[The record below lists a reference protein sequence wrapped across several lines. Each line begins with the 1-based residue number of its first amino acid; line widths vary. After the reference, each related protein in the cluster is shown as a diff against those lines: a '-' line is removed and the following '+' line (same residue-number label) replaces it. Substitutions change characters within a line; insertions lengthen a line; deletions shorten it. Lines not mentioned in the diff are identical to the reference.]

1 MKEYDIAIIGGGP
14 AGMMAAIAAKNCNV
28 VILEKNQQLGRKL
41 LLTGGGR
48 CNITNNKP
56 IKKLLN
62 SFDEKNFLKHAFYT
76 LTNEK
81 LLKLFEDKG
90 LNFIEE
96 DDNRVFPETEKSSDV
111 LKIMEE
117 YLEGTDIIYN
127 FDVNEI
133 TKSEDKFI
141 INNQIKSSKV
151 IIATGGITY
160 KETGSSGAGFKI
172 SDSERTPIKFGLVPL
187 IANYHFENYA
197 GITLYN
203 ISVGYGDKSYIGD
216 VLITHKGL
224 TGPAI
229 LNISNEISK
238 DIDYDLL
245 KNYNDVKLDNIRISL
260 DLMPDINKEELLSK
274 FSKDFQEKGKV
285 LLKNYLKY
293 YLTNRFIP
301 FFLDEAEL
309 DGEVKLA
316 NVLKE
321 DKQKLVDGLKCLKL
335 EIIGFNSLLSKVTI
349 GGIKCSAI
357 DSKTMESLD
366 SKGLYYAGEVLEP
379 AGLTGGYNL
388 KIAFSTGYL
397 AGLSASKTI

>member
-14 AGMMAAIAAKNCNV
+14 GGMMAAIAAKNCNV

-56 IKKLLN
+56 MKKLLD

-76 LTNEK
+76 LTNDK

-96 DDNRVFPETEKSSDV
+96 DDNRIFPETEKARDV
-111 LKIMEE
+111 VKVLEE

-127 FDVNEI
+127 FDADEI
-133 TKSEDKFI
+133 TKTEDKFI
-141 INNQIKSSKV
+141 INNQIKASKV

-160 KETGSSGAGFKI
+160 QETGSDGAGLKI
-172 SDSERTPIKFGLVPL
+172 FDTKRTSVKFGLVPL

-197 GITLYN
+197 GITLYDL
-203 ISVGYGDKSYIGD
+203 SVSYGDKSYRGD

-229 LNISNEISK
+229 LNVSNEISK
-238 DIDYDLL
+238 DLDYDLL
-245 KNYNDVKLDNIRISL
+245 KNYNVEFDDIRISL

-274 FSKDFQEKGKV
+274 VTKDFQEKGKV

-301 FFLDEAEL
+301 FFLDEAEI

-321 DKQKLVDGLKCLKL
+321 DKQKLVDSLKCLKL
-335 EIIGFNSLLSKVTI
+335 EIIGFNSSLSKITI
-349 GGIKCSAI
+349 GGIKSSAI
-357 DSKTMESLD
+357 DSKTMESLET
-366 SKGLYYAGEVLEP
+366 KGLYYAGEVLEP
-379 AGLTGGYNL
+379 VGPTGGYNL

>member
-14 AGMMAAIAAKNCNV
+14 GGMMAAIAAKNCNV

-56 IKKLLN
+56 IKKLLD

-76 LTNEK
+76 LTNDK
-81 LLKLFEDKG
+81 LLKLFKDKG

-96 DDNRVFPETEKSSDV
+96 DDNRIFPETEKARDV
-111 LKIMEE
+111 LKVLEE

-127 FDVNEI
+127 FDADEI
-133 TKSEDKFI
+133 TKTEDKFI
-141 INNQIKSSKV
+141 INNQIKASKV

-160 KETGSSGAGFKI
+160 QETGSDGAGLKI
-172 SDSERTPIKFGLVPL
+172 FDTKRTSVKFGLVPL

-197 GITLYN
+197 GITLYD
-203 ISVGYGDKSYIGD
+203 ISVSYGDKSYRGD

-229 LNISNEISK
+229 LNVSNEISK
-238 DIDYDLL
+238 DLDYDLL
-245 KNYNDVKLDNIRISL
+245 KNYNVEFDDIRISL

-274 FSKDFQEKGKV
+274 VTKDFQEKGKV

-301 FFLDEAEL
+301 FFLDGAEI

-321 DKQKLVDGLKCLKL
+321 DKQKLVDSLKCLKL
-335 EIIGFNSLLSKVTI
+335 EIIGFNSSLSKITI
-349 GGIKCSAI
+349 GGIKSSAI
-357 DSKTMESLD
+357 DSKTMESLET
-366 SKGLYYAGEVLEP
+366 KGLYYAGEVLEP
-379 AGLTGGYNL
+379 VGPTGGYNL

>member
-14 AGMMAAIAAKNCNV
+14 GGMMAAIAAKNCNV

-56 IKKLLN
+56 IKKLLD

-76 LTNEK
+76 LTNDK

-96 DDNRVFPETEKSSDV
+96 DDNRIFPETEKARDV
-111 LKIMEE
+111 LKVLEE

-127 FDVNEI
+127 FDADEI
-133 TKSEDKFI
+133 TKTEDKFI
-141 INNQIKSSKV
+141 INNQIKASKI

-160 KETGSSGAGFKI
+160 QETGSDGAGLKI
-172 SDSERTPIKFGLVPL
+172 FDTKRTSVKFGLVPL

-197 GITLYN
+197 GITLYD
-203 ISVGYGDKSYIGD
+203 ISVSYGDKSYRGD

-229 LNISNEISK
+229 LNVSNEISK
-238 DIDYDLL
+238 DLDYDLL
-245 KNYNDVKLDNIRISL
+245 KNYNVEFDDIRISL

-274 FSKDFQEKGKV
+274 VTKDFQEKGKV

-301 FFLDEAEL
+301 FFLDGAEI

-321 DKQKLVDGLKCLKL
+321 DKQKLVDSLKCLKL
-335 EIIGFNSLLSKVTI
+335 EIIGFNSSLSKITI
-349 GGIKCSAI
+349 GGIKSSAI
-357 DSKTMESLD
+357 DSKTMESLET
-366 SKGLYYAGEVLEP
+366 KGLYYAGEVLEP
-379 AGLTGGYNL
+379 VGPTGGYNL

>member
-14 AGMMAAIAAKNCNV
+14 GGMMAAIAAKNCNV

-48 CNITNNKP
+48 CNITNNKS
-56 IKKLLN
+56 IKKLLD

-76 LTNEK
+76 LTNDK

-96 DDNRVFPETEKSSDV
+96 DDNRIFPETEKASDV
-111 LKIMEE
+111 VKVLEE

-127 FDVNEI
+127 FDADEI
-133 TKSEDKFI
+133 TKTEDKFI
-141 INNQIKSSKV
+141 INNQIKASKV

-160 KETGSSGAGFKI
+160 QETGSDGAGLKI
-172 SDSERTPIKFGLVPL
+172 FDTKRTSVKFGLVPL

-197 GITLYN
+197 GITLYD
-203 ISVGYGDKSYIGD
+203 ISVSYGDKSYRGD

-229 LNISNEISK
+229 LNVSNEISK
-238 DIDYDLL
+238 DLDYDLL
-245 KNYNDVKLDNIRISL
+245 KKYNVEFDDIRISL

-274 FSKDFQEKGKV
+274 VTKDFQEKGKV

-301 FFLDEAEL
+301 FFLDEAEI

-321 DKQKLVDGLKCLKL
+321 DKQKLVDSLKCLKL
-335 EIIGFNSLLSKVTI
+335 EIIGFNSSLSKITI
-349 GGIKCSAI
+349 GGIKSSAI
-357 DSKTMESLD
+357 DSKTMESLET
-366 SKGLYYAGEVLEP
+366 KGLYYAGEVLEP
-379 AGLTGGYNL
+379 VGPTGGYNL

>member
-14 AGMMAAIAAKNCNV
+14 GGMMAAIAAKNCNV

-56 IKKLLN
+56 IKKLLD

-76 LTNEK
+76 LTNDK

-96 DDNRVFPETEKSSDV
+96 DDNRIFPETEKARDV
-111 LKIMEE
+111 VKVLEE

-127 FDVNEI
+127 FDADEI
-133 TKSEDKFI
+133 TKTEDKFI
-141 INNQIKSSKV
+141 INNQIKASKV

-160 KETGSSGAGFKI
+160 QETGSDGAGLKI
-172 SDSERTPIKFGLVPL
+172 FDTKRTSVKFGLVPL

-197 GITLYN
+197 GITLYD
-203 ISVGYGDKSYIGD
+203 ISVSYGDKGYRGD

-229 LNISNEISK
+229 LNVSNEISK
-238 DIDYDLL
+238 DLDYDLL
-245 KNYNDVKLDNIRISL
+245 KNYNVEFDDIRISL

-274 FSKDFQEKGKV
+274 VTKDFQEKGKV

-301 FFLDEAEL
+301 FFLDEAGI

-321 DKQKLVDGLKCLKL
+321 DKQKLVDSLKCLKL
-335 EIIGFNSLLSKVTI
+335 EIIGFNSSLSKITI
-349 GGIKCSAI
+349 GGIKSSAI
-357 DSKTMESLD
+357 DSKTMESLET
-366 SKGLYYAGEVLEP
+366 KGLYYAGEVLEP
-379 AGLTGGYNL
+379 VGPTGGYNL

>member
-14 AGMMAAIAAKNCNV
+14 GGMMAAIAAKNCNV

-56 IKKLLN
+56 MKKLLD

-76 LTNEK
+76 LTNDK

-96 DDNRVFPETEKSSDV
+96 DDNRIFPETEKARDV
-111 LKIMEE
+111 VKVLEE

-127 FDVNEI
+127 FDADEI
-133 TKSEDKFI
+133 TKTEDKFI
-141 INNQIKSSKV
+141 INNQIKASKV

-160 KETGSSGAGFKI
+160 QETGSDGAGLKI
-172 SDSERTPIKFGLVPL
+172 FDTKRTSVKFGLVPL

-197 GITLYN
+197 GITLYD
-203 ISVGYGDKSYIGD
+203 ISVSYGDKGYRGD

-229 LNISNEISK
+229 LNVSNEISK
-238 DIDYDLL
+238 DLDYDLL
-245 KNYNDVKLDNIRISL
+245 KNYNVEFDDIRISL

-274 FSKDFQEKGKV
+274 VTKDFQEKGKV

-301 FFLDEAEL
+301 FFLDEAGI

-321 DKQKLVDGLKCLKL
+321 DKQKLVDSLKCLKL
-335 EIIGFNSLLSKVTI
+335 EIIGFNSSLSKITI
-349 GGIKCSAI
+349 GGIKSSAI
-357 DSKTMESLD
+357 DSKTMESLET
-366 SKGLYYAGEVLEP
+366 KGLYYAGEVLEP
-379 AGLTGGYNL
+379 VGPTGGYNL

>member
-14 AGMMAAIAAKNCNV
+14 GGMMAAIAAKNCNV

-56 IKKLLN
+56 IKKLLD

-76 LTNEK
+76 LTNDK

-96 DDNRVFPETEKSSDV
+96 DDNRIFPETEKASDV
-111 LKIMEE
+111 VKVLEE

-127 FDVNEI
+127 FDADEI
-133 TKSEDKFI
+133 TKTEDKFI
-141 INNQIKSSKV
+141 INNQIKASKV

-160 KETGSSGAGFKI
+160 QETGSDGAGLKI
-172 SDSERTPIKFGLVPL
+172 FDTKRTSVKFGLVPL

-197 GITLYN
+197 GITLYD
-203 ISVGYGDKSYIGD
+203 ISVSYGDKSYRGD
-216 VLITHKGL
+216 ILITHKGL

-229 LNISNEISK
+229 LNVSNEISK
-238 DIDYDLL
+238 DLDYDLL
-245 KNYNDVKLDNIRISL
+245 KKYDVEFDDIRISL

-274 FSKDFQEKGKV
+274 VTKDFQEKGKV

-301 FFLDEAEL
+301 FFLDEAEI

-321 DKQKLVDGLKCLKL
+321 DKQKLVDSLKCLKL
-335 EIIGFNSLLSKVTI
+335 EIIGFNSSLSKITI
-349 GGIKCSAI
+349 GGIKSSAI
-357 DSKTMESLD
+357 DSKTMESLET
-366 SKGLYYAGEVLEP
+366 KGLYYAGEVLEP
-379 AGLTGGYNL
+379 VGPTGGYNL

>member
-14 AGMMAAIAAKNCNV
+14 GGMMAAIAAKNCNV

-56 IKKLLN
+56 IKKLLD

-76 LTNEK
+76 LTNDK

-96 DDNRVFPETEKSSDV
+96 DDNRIFPETEKARDV
-111 LKIMEE
+111 LKVLEE

-127 FDVNEI
+127 FDADEI
-133 TKSEDKFI
+133 TKTEDKFI
-141 INNQIKSSKV
+141 INNQIKASKV

-160 KETGSSGAGFKI
+160 QETGSDGAGLKI
-172 SDSERTPIKFGLVPL
+172 FDTKRTSVKFGLVPL

-197 GITLYN
+197 GITLYD
-203 ISVGYGDKSYIGD
+203 ISVSYGDKGYRGD

-229 LNISNEISK
+229 LNVSNEISK
-238 DIDYDLL
+238 DLDYDLL
-245 KNYNDVKLDNIRISL
+245 KNYNVEFDDIRISL

-274 FSKDFQEKGKV
+274 VTKDFQEKGKV

-301 FFLDEAEL
+301 FFLDGAEI

-321 DKQKLVDGLKCLKL
+321 DKQKLVDSLKCLKL
-335 EIIGFNSLLSKVTI
+335 EIIGFNSSLSKITI
-349 GGIKCSAI
+349 GGIKSSAI
-357 DSKTMESLD
+357 DSKTMESLET
-366 SKGLYYAGEVLEP
+366 KGLYYAGEVLEP
-379 AGLTGGYNL
+379 VGPTGGYNL

>member
-14 AGMMAAIAAKNCNV
+14 GGMMAAIAAKNCNV

-56 IKKLLN
+56 MKKLLD

-76 LTNEK
+76 LTNDK

-96 DDNRVFPETEKSSDV
+96 DDNRIFPETEKARDV
-111 LKIMEE
+111 VKVLEE

-127 FDVNEI
+127 FDADEI
-133 TKSEDKFI
+133 TKTEDKFI
-141 INNQIKSSKV
+141 INNQIKASKV

-160 KETGSSGAGFKI
+160 QETGSDGAGLKI
-172 SDSERTPIKFGLVPL
+172 FDTKRTSVKFGLVPL

-197 GITLYN
+197 GITLYD
-203 ISVGYGDKSYIGD
+203 ISVSYGDKSYRGD

-229 LNISNEISK
+229 LNVSNEISK
-238 DIDYDLL
+238 DLDYDLL
-245 KNYNDVKLDNIRISL
+245 KNYNVEFDDIRISL

-274 FSKDFQEKGKV
+274 VTKDFQEKGKV

-301 FFLDEAEL
+301 FFLDEAEI

-321 DKQKLVDGLKCLKL
+321 DKQKLVDSLKCLKL
-335 EIIGFNSLLSKVTI
+335 EIIGFNSSLSKITI
-349 GGIKCSAI
+349 GGIKSSAI
-357 DSKTMESLD
+357 DSKTMESLET
-366 SKGLYYAGEVLEP
+366 KGLYYAGEVLEP
-379 AGLTGGYNL
+379 VGPTGGYNL

>member
-14 AGMMAAIAAKNCNV
+14 GGMMAAIAAKNCNV

-56 IKKLLN
+56 IKKLLY

-76 LTNEK
+76 LTNDK

-96 DDNRVFPETEKSSDV
+96 DDNRIFPETEKARDV
-111 LKIMEE
+111 VKVLEE

-127 FDVNEI
+127 FDADEI
-133 TKSEDKFI
+133 TKTEDKFI
-141 INNQIKSSKV
+141 INNQIKASKV

-160 KETGSSGAGFKI
+160 QETGSDGAGLKI
-172 SDSERTPIKFGLVPL
+172 FDTKRTSVKFGLVPL

-197 GITLYN
+197 GITLYD
-203 ISVGYGDKSYIGD
+203 ISVSYGDKSYRGD

-229 LNISNEISK
+229 LNVSNEISK
-238 DIDYDLL
+238 DLDYDLL
-245 KNYNDVKLDNIRISL
+245 KNYNVEFDDIRISL

-274 FSKDFQEKGKV
+274 VTKDFQEKGKV

-301 FFLDEAEL
+301 FFLDEAEI

-321 DKQKLVDGLKCLKL
+321 DKQKLVDSLKCLKL
-335 EIIGFNSLLSKVTI
+335 EIIGFNSSLSKITI
-349 GGIKCSAI
+349 GGIKSSAI
-357 DSKTMESLD
+357 DSKTMESLET
-366 SKGLYYAGEVLEP
+366 KGLYYAGEVLEP
-379 AGLTGGYNL
+379 VGPTGGYNL

>member
-14 AGMMAAIAAKNCNV
+14 GGMMAAIAAKNCNV

-56 IKKLLN
+56 IKKLLD

-76 LTNEK
+76 LTNDK

-96 DDNRVFPETEKSSDV
+96 DDNRIFPETEKARDV
-111 LKIMEE
+111 VKVLEE

-127 FDVNEI
+127 FDVDEI
-133 TKSEDKFI
+133 TKTEDKFI
-141 INNQIKSSKV
+141 INNQIKASKV

-160 KETGSSGAGFKI
+160 QETGSDGAGLKI
-172 SDSERTPIKFGLVPL
+172 FDTKRTSVKFGLVPL

-197 GITLYN
+197 GITLYD
-203 ISVGYGDKSYIGD
+203 ISVSYGDKSYRGD

-229 LNISNEISK
+229 LNVSNEISK
-238 DIDYDLL
+238 DLDYDLL
-245 KNYNDVKLDNIRISL
+245 KKYDVEFDDIRISL

-274 FSKDFQEKGKV
+274 VTKDFQEKGKV

-301 FFLDEAEL
+301 FFLDEAEI

-321 DKQKLVDGLKCLKL
+321 DKQKLVDSLKCLKL
-335 EIIGFNSLLSKVTI
+335 EIIGFNSSLSKITI
-349 GGIKCSAI
+349 GGIKSSAI
-357 DSKTMESLD
+357 DSKTMESLET
-366 SKGLYYAGEVLEP
+366 KGLYYAGEVLEP
-379 AGLTGGYNL
+379 VGPTGGYNL

>member
-14 AGMMAAIAAKNCNV
+14 GGMMAAIAAKNCNV

-56 IKKLLN
+56 IKKLLD

-76 LTNEK
+76 LTNDK

-90 LNFIEE
+90 LRFIEE
-96 DDNRVFPETEKSSDV
+96 DDNRIFPETEKARDV
-111 LKIMEE
+111 VKVLEE

-127 FDVNEI
+127 FDADEI
-133 TKSEDKFI
+133 TKTEDKFI
-141 INNQIKSSKV
+141 INNQIKASKV

-160 KETGSSGAGFKI
+160 QETGSDGAGLKI
-172 SDSERTPIKFGLVPL
+172 FDTKRTSVKFGLVPL

-197 GITLYN
+197 GITLYD
-203 ISVGYGDKSYIGD
+203 ISVSYGDKSYRGD

-229 LNISNEISK
+229 LNVSNEISK
-238 DIDYDLL
+238 DLDYDLL
-245 KNYNDVKLDNIRISL
+245 KNYNVEFDDIRISL

-274 FSKDFQEKGKV
+274 VTKDFQEKGKV

-301 FFLDEAEL
+301 FFLDEAEI

-321 DKQKLVDGLKCLKL
+321 DKQKLVDSLKCLKL
-335 EIIGFNSLLSKVTI
+335 EIIGFNSSLSKITI
-349 GGIKCSAI
+349 GGIKSSAI
-357 DSKTMESLD
+357 DSKTMESLET
-366 SKGLYYAGEVLEP
+366 KGLYYAGEVLEP
-379 AGLTGGYNL
+379 VGLTGGYNL

>member
-14 AGMMAAIAAKNCNV
+14 GGMMAAIAAKNCNV

-48 CNITNNKP
+48 CNITNNKS
-56 IKKLLN
+56 IKKLLD

-76 LTNEK
+76 LTNDK

-96 DDNRVFPETEKSSDV
+96 DDNRIFPETEKASDV
-111 LKIMEE
+111 VKVLEE

-127 FDVNEI
+127 FDADEI
-133 TKSEDKFI
+133 TKTEDKFI
-141 INNQIKSSKV
+141 INNQIKASKV

-160 KETGSSGAGFKI
+160 QETGSDGAGLKI
-172 SDSERTPIKFGLVPL
+172 FDTKRTSVKFGLAPL

-197 GITLYN
+197 GITLYD
-203 ISVGYGDKSYIGD
+203 ISVSYGDKSYRGD
-216 VLITHKGL
+216 VLITHNGL

-229 LNISNEISK
+229 LNVSNEISK
-238 DIDYDLL
+238 DLDYDLL
-245 KNYNDVKLDNIRISL
+245 KKYDVEFDDIRISL

-274 FSKDFQEKGKV
+274 VTKDFQEKGKV

-301 FFLDEAEL
+301 FFLDEAEI

-321 DKQKLVDGLKCLKL
+321 DKQKLVDSLKCLKL
-335 EIIGFNSLLSKVTI
+335 EIIGFNSSLSKITI
-349 GGIKCSAI
+349 GGIKSSAI
-357 DSKTMESLD
+357 DSKTMESLET
-366 SKGLYYAGEVLEP
+366 KGLYYAGEVLEP
-379 AGLTGGYNL
+379 VGPTGGYNL

>member
-14 AGMMAAIAAKNCNV
+14 GGMMAAIAAKNCNV

-56 IKKLLN
+56 IKKLLD

-76 LTNEK
+76 LTNDK

-96 DDNRVFPETEKSSDV
+96 DDNRIFPETEKARDV
-111 LKIMEE
+111 LKVLEE

-127 FDVNEI
+127 FDADEI
-133 TKSEDKFI
+133 TKTEDKFI
-141 INNQIKSSKV
+141 INNQIKASKV

-160 KETGSSGAGFKI
+160 QETGSDGAGLKI
-172 SDSERTPIKFGLVPL
+172 FDTKRTSVKFGLVPL

-197 GITLYN
+197 GITLYD
-203 ISVGYGDKSYIGD
+203 ISVSYGDKSYRGD

-229 LNISNEISK
+229 LNVSNEISK
-238 DIDYDLL
+238 DLDYDLL
-245 KNYNDVKLDNIRISL
+245 KNYNVEFDDIRISL

-274 FSKDFQEKGKV
+274 VTKDFQEKGKV

-293 YLTNRFIP
+293 YLSNRFIP
-301 FFLDEAEL
+301 FFLDEAGI

-321 DKQKLVDGLKCLKL
+321 DKQKLVDSLKCLKL
-335 EIIGFNSLLSKVTI
+335 EIIGFNSSLSKITI
-349 GGIKCSAI
+349 GGIKSSAI
-357 DSKTMESLD
+357 DSKTMESLET
-366 SKGLYYAGEVLEP
+366 KGLYYAGEVLEP
-379 AGLTGGYNL
+379 VGPTGGYNL

>member
-1 MKEYDIAIIGGGP
+1 
-14 AGMMAAIAAKNCNV
+14 MMAAIAAKNCNA

-56 IKKLLN
+56 IKKLLD
-62 SFDEKNFLKHAFYT
+62 SFDEKNFLKYAFYT
-76 LTNEK
+76 LTNDK

-96 DDNRVFPETEKSSDV
+96 DDNRIFPETEKASDV
-111 LKIMEE
+111 VRVLEE
-117 YLEGTDIIYN
+117 YLEGNDIIYN
-127 FDVNEI
+127 FDADEI
-133 TKSEDKFI
+133 TKTEDKFI
-141 INNQIKSSKV
+141 INNQIKASKV

-160 KETGSSGAGFKI
+160 QETGSDGAGLKI
-172 SDSERTPIKFGLVPL
+172 FGTKRTSVKFGLVPL

-197 GITLYN
+197 GITLYD
-203 ISVGYGDKSYIGD
+203 ISVSYGDKSYRGD

-229 LNISNEISK
+229 LNVSNEISK
-238 DIDYDLL
+238 DLDYDLL
-245 KNYNDVKLDNIRISL
+245 KNYNVEFDDIRISL

-274 FSKDFQEKGKV
+274 VTKDFQEKGKV

-301 FFLDEAEL
+301 FFLDEVEI

-321 DKQKLVDGLKCLKL
+321 DKQKLVDSLKCLKL
-335 EIIGFNSLLSKVTI
+335 EIIGFNSSLSKITI
-349 GGIKCSAI
+349 GGIKSSAI
-357 DSKTMESLD
+357 DSKTMESLET
-366 SKGLYYAGEVLEP
+366 KGLYYAGEVLEP
-379 AGLTGGYNL
+379 VGPTGGYNL

>member
-14 AGMMAAIAAKNCNV
+14 GGMMAAIAAKNCNV

-56 IKKLLN
+56 IKKLLD

-76 LTNEK
+76 LTNDK

-96 DDNRVFPETEKSSDV
+96 DDNRIFPETEKASDV
-111 LKIMEE
+111 VRVLEE

-127 FDVNEI
+127 FDADEI
-133 TKSEDKFI
+133 TKTEDKFI
-141 INNQIKSSKV
+141 INNQIKASKV

-160 KETGSSGAGFKI
+160 QETGSDGAGLKI
-172 SDSERTPIKFGLVPL
+172 FGTKRTSVKFGLVPL

-197 GITLYN
+197 GITLYD
-203 ISVGYGDKSYIGD
+203 ISVSYGDKSYRGD

-238 DIDYDLL
+238 DLDYDLL
-245 KNYNDVKLDNIRISL
+245 KKYDVEFDDIRISL

-274 FSKDFQEKGKV
+274 VTKDFQEKGKV

-301 FFLDEAEL
+301 FFLDEAEI

-321 DKQKLVDGLKCLKL
+321 DKQKLVDSLKCLKL
-335 EIIGFNSLLSKVTI
+335 EIIGFNSSLSKITI
-349 GGIKCSAI
+349 GGIKSSAI
-357 DSKTMESLD
+357 DSKTMESLET
-366 SKGLYYAGEVLEP
+366 KGLYYAGEVLEP
-379 AGLTGGYNL
+379 VGPTGGYNL

>member
-14 AGMMAAIAAKNCNV
+14 GGMMAAIAAKNCNV

-56 IKKLLN
+56 IKKLLD

-76 LTNEK
+76 LTNDK

-96 DDNRVFPETEKSSDV
+96 EDNRIFPETEKARDV
-111 LKIMEE
+111 VKVLEE

-127 FDVNEI
+127 FDADEI
-133 TKSEDKFI
+133 TKTEDKFI
-141 INNQIKSSKV
+141 INNQIKASKV

-160 KETGSSGAGFKI
+160 QETGSDGAGLKI
-172 SDSERTPIKFGLVPL
+172 FDTKRTSVKFGLVPL

-197 GITLYN
+197 GITLYD
-203 ISVGYGDKSYIGD
+203 ISVSYGDKSYRGD

-229 LNISNEISK
+229 LNVSNEISK
-238 DIDYDLL
+238 DLDYDLL
-245 KNYNDVKLDNIRISL
+245 KNYNVEFDDIRISL

-274 FSKDFQEKGKV
+274 VTKDFQEKGKV

-301 FFLDEAEL
+301 FFLDEAEI

-321 DKQKLVDGLKCLKL
+321 DKQKLVDSLKCLKL
-335 EIIGFNSLLSKVTI
+335 EIIGFNSSLSKITI
-349 GGIKCSAI
+349 GGIKSSAI
-357 DSKTMESLD
+357 DSKTMESLET
-366 SKGLYYAGEVLEP
+366 KGLYYAGEVLEP
-379 AGLTGGYNL
+379 VGPTGGYNL

>member
-14 AGMMAAIAAKNCNV
+14 GGMMAAIAAKNCNV

-56 IKKLLN
+56 IKKLLD

-76 LTNEK
+76 LTNDK

-96 DDNRVFPETEKSSDV
+96 EDNRIFPETEKARDV
-111 LKIMEE
+111 VKVLEE

-127 FDVNEI
+127 FDADEI
-133 TKSEDKFI
+133 TKTEDKFI
-141 INNQIKSSKV
+141 INNQIKASKV

-160 KETGSSGAGFKI
+160 QETGSDGAGLKI
-172 SDSERTPIKFGLVPL
+172 FDTKRTSVKFGLVPL

-197 GITLYN
+197 GITLYD
-203 ISVGYGDKSYIGD
+203 ISVSYGDKSYRGD

-229 LNISNEISK
+229 LNVSNEISK
-238 DIDYDLL
+238 DLDYDLL
-245 KNYNDVKLDNIRISL
+245 KNYNVEFDDIRISL

-274 FSKDFQEKGKV
+274 VTKDFQEKGKV

-301 FFLDEAEL
+301 FFLDEAEI

-321 DKQKLVDGLKCLKL
+321 DKQKLVDSLKCLKL
-335 EIIGFNSLLSKVTI
+335 EIIGFNSSLSKITI
-349 GGIKCSAI
+349 GGIKSSAI
-357 DSKTMESLD
+357 DSKTMESLET
-366 SKGLYYAGEVLEP
+366 KGLYYVGEVLEP
-379 AGLTGGYNL
+379 VGPTGGYNL

>member
-14 AGMMAAIAAKNCNV
+14 GGMMAAIAAKNCNV

-56 IKKLLN
+56 MKKLLD

-76 LTNEK
+76 LTNDK

-96 DDNRVFPETEKSSDV
+96 DDNRIFPETEKARDV
-111 LKIMEE
+111 VKVLEE

-127 FDVNEI
+127 FDADEI
-133 TKSEDKFI
+133 TKTEDKFI
-141 INNQIKSSKV
+141 INNQIKASKV

-160 KETGSSGAGFKI
+160 QETGSDGAGLKI
-172 SDSERTPIKFGLVPL
+172 FDTKRTSVKFGLVPL
-187 IANYHFENYA
+187 IANYHFENYE
-197 GITLYN
+197 GITLYD
-203 ISVGYGDKSYIGD
+203 ISVSYGDKSYRGD

-229 LNISNEISK
+229 LNVSNEISK
-238 DIDYDLL
+238 DLDYDLL
-245 KNYNDVKLDNIRISL
+245 KNYNVEFDDIRISL

-274 FSKDFQEKGKV
+274 VTKDFQEKGKV

-301 FFLDEAEL
+301 FFLDEAEI

-321 DKQKLVDGLKCLKL
+321 DKQKLVDSLKCLKL
-335 EIIGFNSLLSKVTI
+335 EIIGFNSSLSKITI
-349 GGIKCSAI
+349 GGIKSSAI
-357 DSKTMESLD
+357 DSKTMESLET
-366 SKGLYYAGEVLEP
+366 KGLYYAGEVLEP
-379 AGLTGGYNL
+379 VGPTGGYNL

>member
-14 AGMMAAIAAKNCNV
+14 GGMMAAIAAKNCNV

-56 IKKLLN
+56 IKKLLD

-76 LTNEK
+76 LTNDK

-96 DDNRVFPETEKSSDV
+96 DDNRIFPETEKARDV
-111 LKIMEE
+111 LKVLEE

-127 FDVNEI
+127 FDADEI
-133 TKSEDKFI
+133 TKTEDKFI
-141 INNQIKSSKV
+141 INNQIKASKV

-160 KETGSSGAGFKI
+160 QETGSDGAGLKI
-172 SDSERTPIKFGLVPL
+172 FDTKRTSVKFGLVPL

-197 GITLYN
+197 GITLYD
-203 ISVGYGDKSYIGD
+203 ISVSYGDKSYRGD

-229 LNISNEISK
+229 LNVSNEISK
-238 DIDYDLL
+238 DLDYDLL
-245 KNYNDVKLDNIRISL
+245 KNYNVEFDDIRISL

-274 FSKDFQEKGKV
+274 VTKDFQEKGKV

-301 FFLDEAEL
+301 FFLDEAEI

-321 DKQKLVDGLKCLKL
+321 DKQKLVDSLKCLKL
-335 EIIGFNSLLSKVTI
+335 EIIGFNSSLSKITI
-349 GGIKCSAI
+349 GGIKSSAI
-357 DSKTMESLD
+357 DSKTMESLET
-366 SKGLYYAGEVLEP
+366 KGLYYAGEVLEP
-379 AGLTGGYNL
+379 VGPTGGYNL

>member
-14 AGMMAAIAAKNCNV
+14 GGMMAAIAAKNCNV
-28 VILEKNQQLGRKL
+28 IILEKNQQLGRKL

-56 IKKLLN
+56 IKKLLD

-76 LTNEK
+76 LTNDK

-96 DDNRVFPETEKSSDV
+96 DDNRIFPETEKARDV
-111 LKIMEE
+111 VKVLEE

-127 FDVNEI
+127 FDADEI
-133 TKSEDKFI
+133 TKTEDKFI
-141 INNQIKSSKV
+141 INNQIKASKV

-160 KETGSSGAGFKI
+160 QETGSDGAGLKI
-172 SDSERTPIKFGLVPL
+172 FDTKRTSVKFGLVPL

-197 GITLYN
+197 GITLYD
-203 ISVGYGDKSYIGD
+203 ISVSYGDKSYRGD

-229 LNISNEISK
+229 LNVSNEISK
-238 DIDYDLL
+238 DLDYDLL
-245 KNYNDVKLDNIRISL
+245 KNYNVEFDDIRISL

-274 FSKDFQEKGKV
+274 VTKDFQEKGKV

-293 YLTNRFIP
+293 YLSNRFIP
-301 FFLDEAEL
+301 FFLDEAGI

-321 DKQKLVDGLKCLKL
+321 DKQKLVDSLKCLKL
-335 EIIGFNSLLSKVTI
+335 EIIGFNSSLSKITI
-349 GGIKCSAI
+349 GGIKSSAI
-357 DSKTMESLD
+357 DSKTMESLET
-366 SKGLYYAGEVLEP
+366 KGLYYAGEVLEP
-379 AGLTGGYNL
+379 VGPTGGYNL

>member
-14 AGMMAAIAAKNCNV
+14 GGMMAAIAAKNCNV

-56 IKKLLN
+56 IKKLLD

-76 LTNEK
+76 LTNDK

-96 DDNRVFPETEKSSDV
+96 DDNRIFPETEKARDV
-111 LKIMEE
+111 VNVLEE

-127 FDVNEI
+127 FDVDEI
-133 TKSEDKFI
+133 TKTEDKFI
-141 INNQIKSSKV
+141 INNQIKASKV

-160 KETGSSGAGFKI
+160 QETGSDGAGLKI
-172 SDSERTPIKFGLVPL
+172 FDTKRTSVKFGLVPL

-197 GITLYN
+197 GITLYD
-203 ISVGYGDKSYIGD
+203 ISVSYGDKSYRGD

-229 LNISNEISK
+229 LNVSNEISK
-238 DIDYDLL
+238 DLDYDLL
-245 KNYNDVKLDNIRISL
+245 KNYNVEFDDIRISL

-274 FSKDFQEKGKV
+274 VTKDFQEKGKV

-301 FFLDEAEL
+301 FFLDEAEI

-321 DKQKLVDGLKCLKL
+321 DKQKLVDSLKCLKL
-335 EIIGFNSLLSKVTI
+335 EIIGFNSSLSKITI
-349 GGIKCSAI
+349 GGIKSSAI
-357 DSKTMESLD
+357 DSKTMESLET
-366 SKGLYYAGEVLEP
+366 KGLYYAGEVLEP
-379 AGLTGGYNL
+379 VGPTGGYNL

>member
-14 AGMMAAIAAKNCNV
+14 GGMMAAIAAKNCNV

-56 IKKLLN
+56 IKKLLD

-76 LTNEK
+76 LTNDK

-96 DDNRVFPETEKSSDV
+96 DDNRIFPETEKARDV
-111 LKIMEE
+111 VKVLEE

-127 FDVNEI
+127 FDADEI
-133 TKSEDKFI
+133 TKTEDKFI
-141 INNQIKSSKV
+141 INNQIKASKV

-160 KETGSSGAGFKI
+160 QETGSDGAGLKI
-172 SDSERTPIKFGLVPL
+172 FDTKRTSVKFGLVPL

-197 GITLYN
+197 GITLYD
-203 ISVGYGDKSYIGD
+203 ISVSYGDKSYRGD

-229 LNISNEISK
+229 LNVSNEISK
-238 DIDYDLL
+238 DLDYDLL
-245 KNYNDVKLDNIRISL
+245 KNYNVEFDDIRISL

-274 FSKDFQEKGKV
+274 VTKDFQEKGKV

-301 FFLDEAEL
+301 FFLDEAEI

-321 DKQKLVDGLKCLKL
+321 DKQKLVDSLKCLKL
-335 EIIGFNSLLSKVTI
+335 EIIGFNSSLSKITI
-349 GGIKCSAI
+349 GGIKSSAI
-357 DSKTMESLD
+357 DSKTMESLET
-366 SKGLYYAGEVLEP
+366 KGLYYAGEVLEP
-379 AGLTGGYNL
+379 VGPTGGYNL

>member
-14 AGMMAAIAAKNCNV
+14 GGMMAAIAAKNCNV

-56 IKKLLN
+56 IKKLLD

-76 LTNEK
+76 LTNDK

-90 LNFIEE
+90 LSFIEE
-96 DDNRVFPETEKSSDV
+96 DDNRIFPETEKASDV
-111 LKIMEE
+111 VKVLEE

-127 FDVNEI
+127 FDADEI
-133 TKSEDKFI
+133 TKTEDKFI
-141 INNQIKSSKV
+141 INNQIKASKV

-160 KETGSSGAGFKI
+160 QETGSDGAGLKI
-172 SDSERTPIKFGLVPL
+172 FDTKRTSVKFGLVPL

-197 GITLYN
+197 GITLYD
-203 ISVGYGDKSYIGD
+203 ISVSYGDKSYRGD

-229 LNISNEISK
+229 LNVSNEISK
-238 DIDYDLL
+238 DLDYDLL
-245 KNYNDVKLDNIRISL
+245 KNYNVEFDDIRISL

-274 FSKDFQEKGKV
+274 VTKDFQEKGKV

-301 FFLDEAEL
+301 FFLDEAEI

-321 DKQKLVDGLKCLKL
+321 DKQKLVDSLKCLKL
-335 EIIGFNSLLSKVTI
+335 EIIGFNSSLSKITI
-349 GGIKCSAI
+349 GGIKSSAI
-357 DSKTMESLD
+357 DSKTMESLET
-366 SKGLYYAGEVLEP
+366 KGLYYAGEVLEP
-379 AGLTGGYNL
+379 VGPTGGYNL

>member
-14 AGMMAAIAAKNCNV
+14 GGMMAAIAAKNCNV

-56 IKKLLN
+56 IKKLLD

-76 LTNEK
+76 LTNDK

-96 DDNRVFPETEKSSDV
+96 DDNRIFPETEKASDV
-111 LKIMEE
+111 VKVLEE

-127 FDVNEI
+127 FDADEI
-133 TKSEDKFI
+133 TKTEDKFI
-141 INNQIKSSKV
+141 INNQIKASKV

-160 KETGSSGAGFKI
+160 QETGSDGAGLKI
-172 SDSERTPIKFGLVPL
+172 FDTKRTSVKFGLAPL

-197 GITLYN
+197 GITLYD
-203 ISVGYGDKSYIGD
+203 ISVSYGDKSYRGD
-216 VLITHKGL
+216 VLITHNGL

-229 LNISNEISK
+229 LNVSNEISK
-238 DIDYDLL
+238 DLDYDLL
-245 KNYNDVKLDNIRISL
+245 KKYDVEFDDIRISL

-274 FSKDFQEKGKV
+274 VTKDFQEKGKV

-301 FFLDEAEL
+301 FFLDEAEI

-321 DKQKLVDGLKCLKL
+321 DKQKLVDSLKCLKL
-335 EIIGFNSLLSKVTI
+335 EIIGFNSSLSKITI
-349 GGIKCSAI
+349 GGIKSSAI
-357 DSKTMESLD
+357 DSKTMESLET
-366 SKGLYYAGEVLEP
+366 KGLYYAGEVLEP
-379 AGLTGGYNL
+379 VGPTGGYNL

>member
-14 AGMMAAIAAKNCNV
+14 GGMMAAIAAKNCNV

-56 IKKLLN
+56 IKKLLD

-76 LTNEK
+76 LTNDK

-96 DDNRVFPETEKSSDV
+96 DDNRIFPETEKARDV
-111 LKIMEE
+111 LKVLEE

-127 FDVNEI
+127 FDADEI
-133 TKSEDKFI
+133 TKTEDKFI
-141 INNQIKSSKV
+141 INNQIKASKV

-160 KETGSSGAGFKI
+160 QETGSDGAGLKI
-172 SDSERTPIKFGLVPL
+172 FDTKRTSVKFGLVPL

-197 GITLYN
+197 GITLYD
-203 ISVGYGDKSYIGD
+203 ISVSYGDKSYRGD

-229 LNISNEISK
+229 LNVSNEISK
-238 DIDYDLL
+238 DLDYDLL
-245 KNYNDVKLDNIRISL
+245 KNYNVEFDDIRISL

-274 FSKDFQEKGKV
+274 VTKDFQEKGKV

-293 YLTNRFIP
+293 YLSNRFIP
-301 FFLDEAEL
+301 FFLDEAEI

-321 DKQKLVDGLKCLKL
+321 DKQKLVDSLKCLKL
-335 EIIGFNSLLSKVTI
+335 EIIGFNSSLSKITI
-349 GGIKCSAI
+349 GGIKSSAI
-357 DSKTMESLD
+357 DSKTMESLET
-366 SKGLYYAGEVLEP
+366 KGLYYAGEVLEP
-379 AGLTGGYNL
+379 VGPTGGYNL

>member
-14 AGMMAAIAAKNCNV
+14 GGMMAAIAAKNCNV
-28 VILEKNQQLGRKL
+28 IILEKNQQLGRKL

-56 IKKLLN
+56 MKKLLD

-76 LTNEK
+76 LTNDK

-96 DDNRVFPETEKSSDV
+96 DDNRIFPETEKARDV
-111 LKIMEE
+111 LKVLEE

-127 FDVNEI
+127 FDADEI
-133 TKSEDKFI
+133 TKTEDKFI
-141 INNQIKSSKV
+141 INNQIKASKV

-160 KETGSSGAGFKI
+160 QETGSDGAGLKI
-172 SDSERTPIKFGLVPL
+172 FDTKRTSVKFGLVPL

-197 GITLYN
+197 GITLYD
-203 ISVGYGDKSYIGD
+203 ISVSYGDKSYRGD

-229 LNISNEISK
+229 LNVSNEISK
-238 DIDYDLL
+238 DLDYDLL
-245 KNYNDVKLDNIRISL
+245 KNYNVEFDDIRISL

-274 FSKDFQEKGKV
+274 VTKDFQEKGKV

-301 FFLDEAEL
+301 FFLDEAEI

-321 DKQKLVDGLKCLKL
+321 DKQKLVDSLKCLKL
-335 EIIGFNSLLSKVTI
+335 EIIGFNSSLSKITI
-349 GGIKCSAI
+349 GGIKSSAI
-357 DSKTMESLD
+357 DSKTMESLET
-366 SKGLYYAGEVLEP
+366 KGLYYVGEVLEP
-379 AGLTGGYNL
+379 VGPTGGYNL

>member
-14 AGMMAAIAAKNCNV
+14 GGMMAAIAAKNCNV

-56 IKKLLN
+56 IKKLLD

-76 LTNEK
+76 LTNDK

-96 DDNRVFPETEKSSDV
+96 DDNRIFPETEKARDV
-111 LKIMEE
+111 VKVLEE

-127 FDVNEI
+127 FDADEI
-133 TKSEDKFI
+133 TKTEDKFI
-141 INNQIKSSKV
+141 INNQIKASKV

-160 KETGSSGAGFKI
+160 QETGSDGAGLKI
-172 SDSERTPIKFGLVPL
+172 FDTKRTSVKFGLVPL

-197 GITLYN
+197 GITLYD
-203 ISVGYGDKSYIGD
+203 ISVSYGDKSYRGD

-229 LNISNEISK
+229 LNVSNEISK
-238 DIDYDLL
+238 DLDYDLL
-245 KNYNDVKLDNIRISL
+245 KNYSVEFDDIRISL

-274 FSKDFQEKGKV
+274 VTKDFQEKGKV

-301 FFLDEAEL
+301 FFLDEAGI

-321 DKQKLVDGLKCLKL
+321 DKQKLVDSLKCLKL
-335 EIIGFNSLLSKVTI
+335 EIIGFNSSLSKITI
-349 GGIKCSAI
+349 GGIKSSAI
-357 DSKTMESLD
+357 DSKTMESLET
-366 SKGLYYAGEVLEP
+366 KGLYYAGEVLEP
-379 AGLTGGYNL
+379 VGPTGGYNL

>member
-14 AGMMAAIAAKNCNV
+14 GGMMAAIAAKNCNV

-56 IKKLLN
+56 IKKLLD

-76 LTNEK
+76 LTNDK

-96 DDNRVFPETEKSSDV
+96 DDNRIFPETEKARDV
-111 LKIMEE
+111 LKVLEE

-127 FDVNEI
+127 FDADEI
-133 TKSEDKFI
+133 TKTEDKFI
-141 INNQIKSSKV
+141 INNQIKASKV

-160 KETGSSGAGFKI
+160 QETGSDGAGLKI
-172 SDSERTPIKFGLVPL
+172 FDTKRTSVKFGLVPL

-197 GITLYN
+197 GITLYD
-203 ISVGYGDKSYIGD
+203 ISVSYGDKSYRGD

-229 LNISNEISK
+229 LNVSNEISK
-238 DIDYDLL
+238 DLDYDLL
-245 KNYNDVKLDNIRISL
+245 KNYNVEFDDIRISL

-274 FSKDFQEKGKV
+274 VTKDFQEKGKV

-301 FFLDEAEL
+301 FFLDEAEI

-321 DKQKLVDGLKCLKL
+321 DKQKLVDSLKCLKL
-335 EIIGFNSLLSKVTI
+335 EIIGFNSSLSKITI
-349 GGIKCSAI
+349 GGIKSSAI
-357 DSKTMESLD
+357 DSKTMESLET
-366 SKGLYYAGEVLEP
+366 KGLYYAGEVLEP
-379 AGLTGGYNL
+379 VGPTGGYNL

-397 AGLSASKTI
+397 AGLSVSKTI

>member
-14 AGMMAAIAAKNCNV
+14 GGMMAAIAAKNCNV

-56 IKKLLN
+56 IKKLLD

-76 LTNEK
+76 LTNDK

-96 DDNRVFPETEKSSDV
+96 DDNRIFPETEKARDV
-111 LKIMEE
+111 VKVLEE

-127 FDVNEI
+127 FDADEI
-133 TKSEDKFI
+133 TKTEDKFI
-141 INNQIKSSKV
+141 INNQIKASKV

-160 KETGSSGAGFKI
+160 QETGSDGAGLKI
-172 SDSERTPIKFGLVPL
+172 FDTKRTSVKFGLVPL

-197 GITLYN
+197 GITLYD
-203 ISVGYGDKSYIGD
+203 ISVSYGDKGYRGD

-229 LNISNEISK
+229 LNVSNEISK
-238 DIDYDLL
+238 DLDYDLL
-245 KNYNDVKLDNIRISL
+245 KNYNVEFDDIRISL

-274 FSKDFQEKGKV
+274 VTKDFQEKGKV

-301 FFLDEAEL
+301 FFLDEAGI

-321 DKQKLVDGLKCLKL
+321 DKQKLVDSLKCLKL
-335 EIIGFNSLLSKVTI
+335 EIIGFNSSLSKITI
-349 GGIKCSAI
+349 GGIKSSAI
-357 DSKTMESLD
+357 GSKTMESLET
-366 SKGLYYAGEVLEP
+366 KGLYYAGEVLEP
-379 AGLTGGYNL
+379 VGPTGGYNL

>member
-14 AGMMAAIAAKNCNV
+14 GGMMAAIAAKNCNV

-56 IKKLLN
+56 IKKLLD

-76 LTNEK
+76 LTNDK

-90 LNFIEE
+90 LSFIEE
-96 DDNRVFPETEKSSDV
+96 DDNRIFPETEKARDV
-111 LKIMEE
+111 VKVLEE

-127 FDVNEI
+127 FDADEI
-133 TKSEDKFI
+133 TKTEDKFI
-141 INNQIKSSKV
+141 INNQIKASKV

-160 KETGSSGAGFKI
+160 QETGSDGAGLKI
-172 SDSERTPIKFGLVPL
+172 FDTKRTSVKFGLVPL

-197 GITLYN
+197 GITLYD
-203 ISVGYGDKSYIGD
+203 ISVSYGDKSYRGD

-224 TGPAI
+224 TGPSI
-229 LNISNEISK
+229 LNVSNEISK
-238 DIDYDLL
+238 DLDYDLL
-245 KNYNDVKLDNIRISL
+245 KNYNVEFDDIRISL

-274 FSKDFQEKGKV
+274 ITKDFQEKGKV

-293 YLTNRFIP
+293 YLSNRFIP
-301 FFLDEAEL
+301 FFLDEAGI

-321 DKQKLVDGLKCLKL
+321 DKQKLVDSLKCLKL
-335 EIIGFNSLLSKVTI
+335 EIIGFNSSLSKITI
-349 GGIKCSAI
+349 GGIKSSAI
-357 DSKTMESLD
+357 DSKTMESLET
-366 SKGLYYAGEVLEP
+366 KGLYYAGEVLEP
-379 AGLTGGYNL
+379 VGPTGGYNL

>member
-14 AGMMAAIAAKNCNV
+14 GGMMAAIAAKNCNV
-28 VILEKNQQLGRKL
+28 IILEKNQQLGRKL

-56 IKKLLN
+56 IKKLLD

-76 LTNEK
+76 LTNDK

-96 DDNRVFPETEKSSDV
+96 DDNRIFPETEKARDV
-111 LKIMEE
+111 VKVLEE

-127 FDVNEI
+127 FDADEI
-133 TKSEDKFI
+133 TKTEDKFI
-141 INNQIKSSKV
+141 INNQIKASKV

-160 KETGSSGAGFKI
+160 QETGSDGAGLKI
-172 SDSERTPIKFGLVPL
+172 FDTKRTSVKFGLVPL

-197 GITLYN
+197 GITLYD
-203 ISVGYGDKSYIGD
+203 ISVSYGDKSYRGD

-229 LNISNEISK
+229 LNVSNEISK
-238 DIDYDLL
+238 DLDYDLL
-245 KNYNDVKLDNIRISL
+245 KNYNVEFDDIRISL

-274 FSKDFQEKGKV
+274 VTKDFQEKGKV

-301 FFLDEAEL
+301 FFLDEAEI

-321 DKQKLVDGLKCLKL
+321 DKQKLVDSLKCLKL
-335 EIIGFNSLLSKVTI
+335 EIIGFNSSLSKITI
-349 GGIKCSAI
+349 GGIKSSAI
-357 DSKTMESLD
+357 DSKTMESLET
-366 SKGLYYAGEVLEP
+366 KGLYYAGEVLEP
-379 AGLTGGYNL
+379 VGPTGGYNL

>member
-14 AGMMAAIAAKNCNV
+14 GGMMAAIAAKNCNV

-56 IKKLLN
+56 IKKLLD

-76 LTNEK
+76 LTNDK

-96 DDNRVFPETEKSSDV
+96 DDNRIFPETEKARDV
-111 LKIMEE
+111 LKVLEE

-127 FDVNEI
+127 FDADEI
-133 TKSEDKFI
+133 TKTEDKFI
-141 INNQIKSSKV
+141 INNQIKASKI

-160 KETGSSGAGFKI
+160 QETGSDGAGLKI
-172 SDSERTPIKFGLVPL
+172 FDTKRTSVKFGLVPL

-197 GITLYN
+197 GITLYD
-203 ISVGYGDKSYIGD
+203 ISVSYGDKSYRGD

-229 LNISNEISK
+229 LNVSNEISK
-238 DIDYDLL
+238 DLDYDLL
-245 KNYNDVKLDNIRISL
+245 KNYNVEFDDIRISL
-260 DLMPDINKEELLSK
+260 DLMPDINKEDLLSK
-274 FSKDFQEKGKV
+274 VTKDFQEKGKV

-301 FFLDEAEL
+301 FFLDEAEI

-321 DKQKLVDGLKCLKL
+321 DKQKLVDSLKCLKL
-335 EIIGFNSLLSKVTI
+335 EIIGFNSSLSKITI
-349 GGIKCSAI
+349 GGIKSSAI
-357 DSKTMESLD
+357 DSKTMESLET
-366 SKGLYYAGEVLEP
+366 KGLYYAGEVLEP
-379 AGLTGGYNL
+379 VGPTGGYNL

>member
-14 AGMMAAIAAKNCNV
+14 GGMMAAIAAKNCNV

-56 IKKLLN
+56 MKKLLD

-76 LTNEK
+76 LTNDK

-96 DDNRVFPETEKSSDV
+96 EDNRIFPETEKARDV
-111 LKIMEE
+111 VKVLEE

-127 FDVNEI
+127 FDADEI
-133 TKSEDKFI
+133 TKTEDKFI
-141 INNQIKSSKV
+141 INNQIKASKV

-160 KETGSSGAGFKI
+160 QETGSDGAGLKI
-172 SDSERTPIKFGLVPL
+172 FDTKRTSVKFGLVPL

-197 GITLYN
+197 GITLYD
-203 ISVGYGDKSYIGD
+203 ISVSYGDKSYRGD

-229 LNISNEISK
+229 LNVSNEISK
-238 DIDYDLL
+238 DLDYDLL
-245 KNYNDVKLDNIRISL
+245 KNYNVEFDDIRISL

-274 FSKDFQEKGKV
+274 VTKDFQEKGKV

-301 FFLDEAEL
+301 FFLDEAEI

-321 DKQKLVDGLKCLKL
+321 DKQKLVDSLKCLKL
-335 EIIGFNSLLSKVTI
+335 EIIGFNSSLSKITI
-349 GGIKCSAI
+349 GGIKSSAI
-357 DSKTMESLD
+357 DSKTMESLET
-366 SKGLYYAGEVLEP
+366 KGLYYAGEVLEP
-379 AGLTGGYNL
+379 VGPTGGYNL

>member
-14 AGMMAAIAAKNCNV
+14 GGMMAAIAAKNCNV

-56 IKKLLN
+56 IKKLLD

-76 LTNEK
+76 LTNDK

-96 DDNRVFPETEKSSDV
+96 DDNRIFPETEKARDV
-111 LKIMEE
+111 VKVLEE

-127 FDVNEI
+127 FDADEI
-133 TKSEDKFI
+133 TKTEDKFI
-141 INNQIKSSKV
+141 INNQIKASKV

-160 KETGSSGAGFKI
+160 QETGSDGAGLKI
-172 SDSERTPIKFGLVPL
+172 FDTKRTSVKFGLVPL

-197 GITLYN
+197 GITLYD
-203 ISVGYGDKSYIGD
+203 ISVSYGDKSYRGD

-229 LNISNEISK
+229 LNVSNEISK
-238 DIDYDLL
+238 DLDYDLL
-245 KNYNDVKLDNIRISL
+245 KNYNVEFDDIRISL

-274 FSKDFQEKGKV
+274 VTKDFQEKGKV

-301 FFLDEAEL
+301 FFLDGAEI

-321 DKQKLVDGLKCLKL
+321 DKQKLVDSLKCLKL
-335 EIIGFNSLLSKVTI
+335 EIIGFNSSLSKITI
-349 GGIKCSAI
+349 GGIKSSAI
-357 DSKTMESLD
+357 DSKTMESLET
-366 SKGLYYAGEVLEP
+366 KGLYYAGEVLEP
-379 AGLTGGYNL
+379 VGPTGGYNL

>member
-14 AGMMAAIAAKNCNV
+14 GGMMAAIAAKNCNV

-56 IKKLLN
+56 IKKLLD

-76 LTNEK
+76 LTNDK

-96 DDNRVFPETEKSSDV
+96 DDNRIFPETEKARDV
-111 LKIMEE
+111 VKVLEE

-127 FDVNEI
+127 FDVDEI
-133 TKSEDKFI
+133 TKTEDKFI
-141 INNQIKSSKV
+141 INNQIKASKV

-160 KETGSSGAGFKI
+160 QETGSDGAGLKI
-172 SDSERTPIKFGLVPL
+172 FDTKRTSVKFGLVPL

-197 GITLYN
+197 GITLYD
-203 ISVGYGDKSYIGD
+203 ISVSYGDKSYRGD

-229 LNISNEISK
+229 LNVSNEISK
-238 DIDYDLL
+238 DLDYDLL
-245 KNYNDVKLDNIRISL
+245 KNYNVEFDDIRISL

-274 FSKDFQEKGKV
+274 VTKDFQEKGKV

-301 FFLDEAEL
+301 FFLDEAEI

-321 DKQKLVDGLKCLKL
+321 DKQKLVDSLKCLKL
-335 EIIGFNSLLSKVTI
+335 EIIGFNSSLSKITI
-349 GGIKCSAI
+349 GGIKSSAI
-357 DSKTMESLD
+357 DSKTMESLET
-366 SKGLYYAGEVLEP
+366 KGLYYAGEVLEP
-379 AGLTGGYNL
+379 VGPTGGYNL

>member
-14 AGMMAAIAAKNCNV
+14 GGMMAAIAAKNCNV
-28 VILEKNQQLGRKL
+28 IILEKNQQLGRKL

-56 IKKLLN
+56 IKKLLD

-76 LTNEK
+76 LTNDK

-96 DDNRVFPETEKSSDV
+96 DDNRIFPETEKARDV
-111 LKIMEE
+111 VKVLEE

-127 FDVNEI
+127 FDADEI
-133 TKSEDKFI
+133 TKTEDKFI
-141 INNQIKSSKV
+141 INNQIKASKV

-160 KETGSSGAGFKI
+160 QETGSDGAGLKI
-172 SDSERTPIKFGLVPL
+172 FDTKRTSVKFGLVPL

-197 GITLYN
+197 GITLYD
-203 ISVGYGDKSYIGD
+203 ISVSYGDKSYRGD

-229 LNISNEISK
+229 LNVSNEISK
-238 DIDYDLL
+238 DLDYDLL
-245 KNYNDVKLDNIRISL
+245 KNYNVEFDDIRISL

-274 FSKDFQEKGKV
+274 VTKDFQEKGKV

-301 FFLDEAEL
+301 FFLDEAEI

-321 DKQKLVDGLKCLKL
+321 DKQKLVDSLKCLKL
-335 EIIGFNSLLSKVTI
+335 EIIGFNSSLSKITI
-349 GGIKCSAI
+349 GGIKSSAI
-357 DSKTMESLD
+357 DSKTMESLET
-366 SKGLYYAGEVLEP
+366 KGLYYAGEVLESVGP
-379 AGLTGGYNL
+379 TGGYNL

>member
-14 AGMMAAIAAKNCNV
+14 GGMMAAIAAKNCNV

-56 IKKLLN
+56 IKKLLD

-76 LTNEK
+76 LTNDK

-96 DDNRVFPETEKSSDV
+96 DDNRIFPETEKASDV
-111 LKIMEE
+111 VRVLEE
-117 YLEGTDIIYN
+117 YLEGNDIIYN
-127 FDVNEI
+127 FDADEI
-133 TKSEDKFI
+133 TKTEDKFI
-141 INNQIKSSKV
+141 INNQIKASKV

-160 KETGSSGAGFKI
+160 QETGSDGAGLKI
-172 SDSERTPIKFGLVPL
+172 FGTKRTSVKFGLVPL

-197 GITLYN
+197 GITLYD
-203 ISVGYGDKSYIGD
+203 ISVSYGDKSYRGD

-238 DIDYDLL
+238 DLDYDLL
-245 KNYNDVKLDNIRISL
+245 KKYDVEFDDIRISL

-274 FSKDFQEKGKV
+274 VTKDFQEKGKV

-301 FFLDEAEL
+301 FFLDEAGI

-321 DKQKLVDGLKCLKL
+321 DKQKLVDSLKCLKL
-335 EIIGFNSLLSKVTI
+335 EIIGFNSSLSKITI
-349 GGIKCSAI
+349 GGIKSSAI
-357 DSKTMESLD
+357 DSKTMESLET
-366 SKGLYYAGEVLEP
+366 KGLYYAGEVLEP
-379 AGLTGGYNL
+379 VGLTGGYNL